1 MSIRVLN
8 PTNEVTASEIQL
20 APRLSTLQGKTV
32 GFISNGKEG
41 TSGFFAHLE
50 KMLYE
55 KHEVANVILRIK
67 SNYSAPA
74 DKHII
79 DEVKMWD
86 AAISGLGD

>member
-1 MSIRVLN
+1 
-8 PTNEVTASEIQL
+8 
-20 APRLSTLQGKTV
+20 
-32 GFISNGKEG
+32 
-41 TSGFFAHLE
+41 
-50 KMLYE
+50 MLYE
-55 KHEVANVILRIK
+55 KYKAANVILRIK